1 MPYPFYSM
9 ASFAQ
14 DSPYASS
21 SPVPS
26 RNSSGYIDLT
36 ADASPP
42 SASSLPTMRRQSTID
57 RVEPTRKRRRLNTG
71 NGPSIESL
79 LQSPPR
85 GLGDIDEVD
94 LTKVDDDLGFQKL
107 QEEQRL
113 RQKEQ
118 QQAESIRSLHEQS
131 KKPIRI
137 SDLQCVVCMD
147 NMTNITATYCGH
159 LFCHTCLME
168 ALIAGEN
175 QGPDIGK
182 GPSRCPV
189 CRKKVVRPREGKDM
203 NQLIPLE
210 LKLLTKSAVA
220 KGKEKERESE
230 LQAPKYPFT

>member
-1 MPYPFYSM
+1 M

-14 DSPYASS
+14 DSPYASP
-21 SPVPS
+21 SPAPS
-26 RNSSGYIDLT
+26 RSYSGYIDLT

-42 SASSLPTMRRQSTID
+42 SNSSIPATLRQSTID
-57 RVEPTRKRRRLNTG
+57 RVEPTRKRRRLDTG

-85 GLGDIDEVD
+85 GLRAIDEVD
-94 LTKVDDDLGFQKL
+94 LTKVDDDAGFQKL
-107 QEEQRL
+107 QEEQQTRHDEQL
-113 RQKEQ
+113 QKQKEQ

-131 KKPIRI
+131 EKPIRL

-182 GPSRCPV
+182 GTSKCPV

-210 LKLLTKSAVA
+210 IKLLTKSAIA
-220 KGKEKERESE
+220 RGKERAREREV
-230 LQAPKYPFT
+230 